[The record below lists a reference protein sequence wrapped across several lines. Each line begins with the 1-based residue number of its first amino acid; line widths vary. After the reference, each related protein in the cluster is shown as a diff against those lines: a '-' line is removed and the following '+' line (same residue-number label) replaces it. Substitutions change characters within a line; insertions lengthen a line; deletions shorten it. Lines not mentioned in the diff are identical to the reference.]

1 MHKTLFGAIGA
12 VVLGIA
18 LTVGIIQ
25 AGALDFGADRPHS
38 VALAKLIAW
47 ARERSVERAAE
58 GIAIPNDLSDPE
70 RIRRGVGNYDAMCAQ
85 CHLAPGVKDSELNTG
100 LYPAPP
106 SLAQSPLGANSK
118 TTDAVR
124 FWVIKHGIKGS
135 GMPAWA
141 KVGMDDPS
149 IWDLVA
155 FLRTLPNLNAETY
168 REQLQASD
176 GHSHA
181 GIGGHGGE
189 SGSPTASEPVA
200 HPQLHEHMHEEHA
213 HSH

>member
-1 MHKTLFGAIGA
+1 MRKILFGALGA
-12 VVLGIA
+12 VVLGISLA
-18 LTVGIIQ
+18 AGLIQ
-25 AGALDFGADRPHS
+25 AGVFAFGADRPHS
-38 VALAKLIAW
+38 EILAKLITW
-47 ARERSVERAAE
+47 ARERSIMRSAAD
-58 GIAIPNDLSDPE
+58 IAIPNDLSDPE
-70 RIRRGVGNYDAMCAQ
+70 RIRRGVGNYDAMCAH

-106 SLAQSPLGANSK
+106 NLAQSPLGANR

-124 FWVIKHGIKGS
+124 FWVIKHGIKSS

-141 KVGMDDPS
+141 KVGMDDRA

-155 FLRTLPNLNAETY
+155 FLRTLPNLTAQTY

-181 GIGGHGGE
+181 GIVGHGGE
-189 SGSPTASEPVA
+189 SRHPTASDD
-200 HPQLHEHMHEEHA
+200 HA
-213 HSH
+213 HGH